1 MRNLASTKKGQLQV
15 LLQLI
20 DMIDSNVRN
29 LILQPEF
36 NISAFRAGSEDAYF
50 SLKGEVL

>member
-1 MRNLASTKKGQLQV
+1 M

-29 LILQPEF
+29 LILQPDF